1 MRKVLVVDDRSDV
14 REALRLLLKGAGYS
28 TETAESP
35 NAALAAAAG
44 AEHDLIVVDMNYT
57 SDTTSGDEGL
67 RLVQALKAAPSRAD
81 YRDDAW
87 SNVELAVEAMHRGA
101 VDSFQ
106 SRGRMATFYP

>member
-57 SDTTSGDEGL
+57 SDTTSGEEGL
-67 RLVQALKAAPSRAD
+67 RLVQALRGQRRHVPIIAMT
-81 YRDDAW
+81 AW

-101 VDSFQ
+101 
-106 SRGRMATFYP
+106 